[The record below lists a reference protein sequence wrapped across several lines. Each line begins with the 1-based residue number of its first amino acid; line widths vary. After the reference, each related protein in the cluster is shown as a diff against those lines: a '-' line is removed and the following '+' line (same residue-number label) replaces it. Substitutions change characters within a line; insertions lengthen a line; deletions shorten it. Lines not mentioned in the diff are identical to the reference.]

1 MESDASCGPPASG
14 PRGPLLRLLLPA
26 EPRRIPGDRPL
37 RVLFR
42 SVHIVTMAVMLGGYA
57 FGIPH
62 DRLQPWIW
70 GMVASGLLLLG
81 IDLVKSC
88 AWIAQGSG
96 AAFLVKALLLTAG
109 FFIPTQRFGWYLA
122 ATFVASVGS
131 HMPGRFRHGAWRP
144 WGVTPEAPRG

>member
-14 PRGPLLRLLLPA
+14 PRGPLRRLLLPA
-26 EPRRIPGDRPL
+26 EPRRIVGDRAL

-42 SVHIVTMAVMLGGYA
+42 SVHIVTMAVVLGGYA

-62 DRLQPWIW
+62 DRLQAWIW

-81 IDLVKSC
+81 LDLFKSC
-88 AWIAQGSG
+88 AWLAQGSG
-96 AAFLVKALLLTAG
+96 AAFLLKTALLTAG
-109 FFIPTQRFGWYLA
+109 FLLPAQRFGWYLA

-131 HMPGRFRHGAWRP
+131 HMAGRHRHGAWLA
-144 WGVTPEAPRG
+144 WGATTEPHNG